1 MYKSSGIVCVMQ
13 LDARGKPRVWVCR
26 DKASG
31 RPRGDGIVGYEMPQ
45 AASLAID
52 RFNSMFASA

>member
-1 MYKSSGIVCVMQ
+1 MVLWCGMQ

-31 RPRGDGIVGYEMPQ
+31 RPRGDGIVGYEVPQ
-45 AASLAID
+45 AATQAID
-52 RFNSMFASA
+52 RFHSMFTSA

>member
-1 MYKSSGIVCVMQ
+1 LLQ

-26 DKASG
+26 DKLTG
-31 RPRGDGIVGYEMPQ
+31 IPRGDGIVGYEVPQ

-52 RFNSMFASA
+52 RFNSE